1 MFSVWQIVD
10 GGTDHCD
17 RAGVQFLW
25 LGAQLGMARHIIHLP
40 VHAGRQP
47 GLQVGNGGA
56 GFGAADAHFGKTQGF
71 PQFANAQL
79 ERSAIKQGV
88 LIMHAP
94 HLTADFAAASAVASA
109 RLLIDLPDEAATQRL
124 GAALAQTVQ
133 PGLVIFLEGD
143 LGAGKTTR
151 ARALIRALG
160 YGGPVKSP
168 TYALVELYV
177 ISSLYLYH
185 FDFYR
190 FESAEEFL
198 DAGFDEYFNA
208 ASVCLV
214 EWPDKAAGCVPSPDL
229 RISLQHA
236 GEGRRIEFVACSER
250 GASCV
255 RQLNIPGA
263 SSCAAPA
270 PH

>member
-1 MFSVWQIVD
+1 
-10 GGTDHCD
+10 
-17 RAGVQFLW
+17 
-25 LGAQLGMARHIIHLP
+25 
-40 VHAGRQP
+40 
-47 GLQVGNGGA
+47 
-56 GFGAADAHFGKTQGF
+56 
-71 PQFANAQL
+71 
-79 ERSAIKQGV
+79 
-88 LIMHAP
+88 MHAP
-94 HLTADFAAASAVASA
+94 HFTADFATDSAADFANEPA
-109 RLLIDLPDEAATQRL
+109 RPAGCLTVDLPDEAATQTL
-124 GAALAQTVQ
+124 GAALAQTLA

-143 LGAGKTTR
+143 LGAGKTTL

-160 YGGPVKSP
+160 HVGPVKSP
-168 TYALVELYV
+168 TYALVEVYV
-177 ISSLYLYH
+177 VSSLYLYH

-229 RISLQHA
+229 RVLLQHVEDGR

-255 RQLNIPGA
+255 EQLKTHA
-263 SSCAAPA
+263 ADSCAGPAPA
-270 PH
+270 